1 MNLSQLVFAS
11 FNNRP
16 TIGRNGLRSF
26 HKQIYTPK
34 NLKEGMFI
42 VKIYYIIMNIIMK
55 MLNKKII

>member
-16 TIGRNGLRSF
+16 TIGRNGL
-26 HKQIYTPK
+26 KQIYTPK